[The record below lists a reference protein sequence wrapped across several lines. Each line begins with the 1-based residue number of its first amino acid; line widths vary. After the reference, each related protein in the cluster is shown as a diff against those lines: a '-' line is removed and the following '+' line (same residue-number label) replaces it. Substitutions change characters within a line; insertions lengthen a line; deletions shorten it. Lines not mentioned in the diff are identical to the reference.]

1 LKNPSTE
8 KLQLKK
14 KVTKGIFLSCR
25 ALDVT
30 FFEIRPK
37 GHVVKQLTALFWH
50 VDDNLNG
57 ISFIIRRAYSLLGG
71 RMKRKGRVNYG
82 QIRFVPR
89 NLLSNLGG
97 LM

>member
-30 FFEIRPK
+30 FFEIRLK
-37 GHVVKQLTALFWH
+37 GHVVEPVATGFYRT
-50 VDDNLNG
+50 DDNLNG
-57 ISFIIRRAYSLLGG
+57 T
-71 RMKRKGRVNYG
+71 
-82 QIRFVPR
+82 
-89 NLLSNLGG
+89 
-97 LM
+97 

>member
-1 LKNPSTE
+1 LKNPSNE

-37 GHVVKQLTALFWH
+37 GHLVELVATGFYRA
-50 VDDNLNG
+50 DDNLNG
-57 ISFIIRRAYSLLGG
+57 T
-71 RMKRKGRVNYG
+71 
-82 QIRFVPR
+82 
-89 NLLSNLGG
+89 
-97 LM
+97 